1 MRIVCAGSFLIHI
14 RVKEEKEG
22 GFISVPGPLL
32 LPVSYVASIWG
43 GATSLFR
50 RRLNQQLSRLSVRA
64 PRGFAHRCFYSSRI
78 SSSPACFH
86 SVSKEMR
93 EFSKCVFLIF
103 SKPFFFFFSFLTVNE
118 IETSKVFMR
127 YLISFFLVFRLINF
141 RDGGLK
147 KKNRVWFILRLLRS
161 FHW

>member
-1 MRIVCAGSFLIHI
+1 MGGGCKGRRLRGRGCNRSFCRDTAAYKLRITGSNSRCGKFLQDENENSMC
-14 RVKEEKEG
+14 RLVSYSYSRKGGRRG

-78 SSSPACFH
+78 SSSTPQSACFH

-93 EFSKCVFLIF
+93 EFSKCVFLVF
-103 SKPFFFFFSFLTVNE
+103 SKPFFSFPFFFF
-118 IETSKVFMR
+118 K
-127 YLISFFLVFRLINF
+127 
-141 RDGGLK
+141 
-147 KKNRVWFILRLLRS
+147 
-161 FHW
+161 